1 MAERSKRIQIY
12 DKEKMEH
19 INPETLKLFQK
30 YQIDMSIRD
39 LSPNSIQ
46 AYNADLKQWF
56 IFMYDNQ
63 FNLSVLE
70 ATEDDITEYYYWR
83 KQKGNNVNRQKR
95 VMASISAF
103 YKFLRKKK
111 LIVESPVE
119 FIDRPK
125 AGQPIAVQT
134 YLTKEQVQ
142 LMREKLEEY
151 SDIQLQLY
159 AFLSLTTMARVNAI
173 ASLKWDQIDFDERIC
188 SNVLEKE
195 GKIVELSFSK
205 EVKEYMEKL
214 IQYRNTGKYTNTKIA
229 EKLNLATNTTSH
241 YLRMGTKLGVCDYNG
256 QAERNKASAHPIVLT
271 NTGEVFDFME
281 DAIKKYGKLNI
292 SGCCRGEINSA
303 GKMADGTP
311 MIWRYLEDYDRNK
324 DYKYDNAV
332 IKKIVCLDTN
342 EVFDKIVDA
351 CRSYRV
357 SDSCISSNLIGRNSF
372 AARDKKTKMPLHWM
386 YYNEFISASKED
398 IEMKINSTPLRYSS
412 IICLND
418 LKIFESAS
426 SALSHCGL
434 KNVSSITDCCKGRR
448 KHAGTINGEPC
459 SWMYY
464 KDYIK
469 EFGEVIKIA

>member
-1 MAERSKRIQIY
+1 MQFCVHELLYLKGSDKLAERSKRIQIY

-39 LSPNSIQ
+39 LSENSIQ

-111 LIVESPVE
+111 LVVESPVE

-151 SDIQLQLY
+151 GDIQLQLY

-173 ASLKWDQIDFDERIC
+173 ASLKWDQVDFDERIC

-205 EVKEYMEKL
+205 ETKEYMEKL
-214 IQYRNTGKYTNTKIA
+214 IQYRKENGIDDHGRLFITPYVTEDKPIRNSTLNDWCKKIGNMIGVPT
-229 EKLNLATNTTSH
+229 LHPHDFRHSYATLLKNE
-241 YLRMGTKLGVCDYNG
+241 GV
-256 QAERNKASAHPIVLT
+256 S
-271 NTGEVFDFME
+271 
-281 DAIKKYGKLNI
+281 
-292 SGCCRGEINSA
+292 
-303 GKMADGTP
+303 
-311 MIWRYLEDYDRNK
+311 LEDVSTMLNHSGTD
-324 DYKYDNAV
+324 V
-332 IKKIVCLDTN
+332 TKK
-342 EVFDKIVDA
+342 F
-351 CRSYRV
+351 
-357 SDSCISSNLIGRNSF
+357 
-372 AARDKKTKMPLHWM
+372 
-386 YYNEFISASKED
+386 
-398 IEMKINSTPLRYSS
+398 
-412 IICLND
+412 
-418 LKIFESAS
+418 
-426 SALSHCGL
+426 
-434 KNVSSITDCCKGRR
+434 
-448 KHAGTINGEPC
+448 
-459 SWMYY
+459 
-464 KDYIK
+464 YIK
-469 EFGEVIKIA
+469 VDTSKVRKLKDSIDI